1 MLEIKELSVKYESGK
16 LALKDVNLS
25 VEEGER
31 VAVVG
36 PNGSGKSTL
45 IKAVTGLA
53 PITHGV
59 VRVFGSDVRTIR
71 GETRVSVNL
80 PEVYRLFSASVK
92 ELIEVF
98 SELKGVDK
106 SEYLSLVE
114 HFELEEILNKKIHEL
129 SSGQAKMFGNIMAL
143 APKPKLV
150 LFDEPFENVDQ
161 NRRVNPKATRIHGRS
176 CTRDARIR
184 YFEKVF

>member
-1 MLEIKELSVKYESGK
+1 
-16 LALKDVNLS
+16 
-25 VEEGER
+25 
-31 VAVVG
+31 
-36 PNGSGKSTL
+36 
-45 IKAVTGLA
+45 
-53 PITHGV
+53 
-59 VRVFGSDVRTIR
+59 
-71 GETRVSVNL
+71 
-80 PEVYRLFSASVK
+80 
-92 ELIEVF
+92 
-98 SELKGVDK
+98 VDK

>member
-25 VEEGER
+25 VEEGEK

-59 VRVFGSDVRTIR
+59 VRVFGSDVRT
-71 GETRVSVNL
+71 VSY
-80 PEVYRLFSASVK
+80 PA
-92 ELIEVF
+92 
-98 SELKGVDK
+98 LKGEA
-106 SEYLSLVE
+106 S
-114 HFELEEILNKKIHEL
+114 
-129 SSGQAKMFGNIMAL
+129 
-143 APKPKLV
+143 
-150 LFDEPFENVDQ
+150 
-161 NRRVNPKATRIHGRS
+161 
-176 CTRDARIR
+176 
-184 YFEKVF
+184 